1 MANIAHEKYIKNWKM
16 AHVKKKKQFKYLLG
30 QPQFTLIFHICYPVM
45 SLHIHT
51 MEAHY
56 LIIIII
62 IIKHLFLDILVT
74 ITFLLQKA
82 TCLKI

>member
-1 MANIAHEKYIKNWKM
+1 
-16 AHVKKKKQFKYLLG
+16 
-30 QPQFTLIFHICYPVM
+30 
-45 SLHIHT
+45 

-56 LIIIII
+56 LIII

-82 TCLKI
+82 LGQNIGGTVTIVALFPLLLFCRILDERCEAR

>member
-1 MANIAHEKYIKNWKM
+1 
-16 AHVKKKKQFKYLLG
+16 
-30 QPQFTLIFHICYPVM
+30 M